1 MPLLLFGDL
10 VFQHF
15 HILTPDAVVIVILHG
30 DVHAVPAARAAPV
43 VEEGKLERKAAV
55 KVVEAGAPPVK
66 DGRLIFGLC
75 ELVVD
80 VLVFNGFGVIAVRY
94 PAHPVPVH
102 FPVREGL
109 LGGGGN
115 VLSFREQP
123 RRPCFSGFLPAGFPA
138 LLLFRNRL
146 RLLSGAKQRIEVF
159 GFVRPHTGIEEPGAD
174 DVFQHFFQR
183 QTVSFIHSQKEE
195 REHEADHQE
204 HGGTVPDTA
213 TGKQVSRE
221 AHRRRAGKTNK
232 LAPR

>member
-1 MPLLLFGDL
+1 MKKLQPFQPRKGAALDAQLFEVPANVRLYTFQPCPGGGKVVHVHAEGQELCADYAVVAFGDL

-15 HILTPDAVVIVILHG
+15 HILTPDAVVIIVLHG

-115 VLSFREQP
+115 VLSLCEQ
-123 RRPCFSGFLPAGFPA
+123 AGKA
-138 LLLFRNRL
+138 LLFRL
-146 RLLSGAKQRIEVF
+146 SACGLSGPSA
-159 GFVRPHTGIEEPGAD
+159 
-174 DVFQHFFQR
+174 
-183 QTVSFIHSQKEE
+183 VSQS
-195 REHEADHQE
+195 A
-204 HGGTVPDTA
+204 
-213 TGKQVSRE
+213 
-221 AHRRRAGKTNK
+221 
-232 LAPR
+232 APPFWR

>member
-1 MPLLLFGDL
+1 MPLLLWRSGFPA
-10 VFQHF
+10 FPR
-15 HILTPDAVVIVILHG
+15 LTPDAVVTIVLHG

-115 VLSFREQP
+115 VLSFREQ
-123 RRPCFSGFLPAGFPA
+123 AGKA
-138 LLLFRNRL
+138 LLFRL
-146 RLLSGAKQRIEVF
+146 SACGLSALL
-159 GFVRPHTGIEEPGAD
+159 FVSQSAAPPFCATAHR
-174 DVFQHFFQR
+174 
-183 QTVSFIHSQKEE
+183 SFRFCK
-195 REHEADHQE
+195 AA
-204 HGGTVPDTA
+204 HGDRGTVR
-213 TGKQVSRE
+213 G
-221 AHRRRAGKTNK
+221 
-232 LAPR
+232 